1 MKRVLIAA
9 SFAMLTLGFW
19 WHDAYAQEPSSP
31 GTVSLRFQR
40 GVEVPPSGAQQY
52 FVVDQAMWEH
62 ARPDLG
68 DVRIYSGGTEV
79 PYVLQTEAGATVRE
93 QVDCRVL
100 QPATVAGNTQFI
112 LDMTQTEEYSSV
124 NLELQTKNFVA
135 HARIEGANDVHAKD
149 WALLGSSTLYDF
161 TSEELGHNSTL
172 QMPVATFRY
181 LRMTLDGVVKRDQV
195 KGAKAGV
202 GRGQAARWVT
212 VGDHPTI
219 AQQGRD
225 TVLSFSR
232 PANVPAERVRF
243 EIDDAQPNFVRNLE
257 VQSVEA
263 LDTNEKTERP
273 VGNGTITK
281 VHLVRGGKKIDQ
293 ENFDV
298 PIFTRGPGT
307 LKIVVHNGDDQPLR
321 IADAQVQQLERRIYF
336 ETPAASVATLYY
348 GSEKLGA
355 PSYDYAKLFQMD
367 PTAAEDRVLAEEV
380 NAAYQKPP
388 DPRPWSERH
397 PAAMWAALIA
407 AILVLGAVAVRSLRS
422 ATA

>member
-1 MKRVLIAA
+1 
-9 SFAMLTLGFW
+9 
-19 WHDAYAQEPSSP
+19 
-31 GTVSLRFQR
+31 
-40 GVEVPPSGAQQY
+40 
-52 FVVDQAMWEH
+52 
-62 ARPDLG
+62 
-68 DVRIYSGGTEV
+68 
-79 PYVLQTEAGATVRE
+79 
-93 QVDCRVL
+93 
-100 QPATVAGNTQFI
+100 
-112 LDMTQTEEYSSV
+112 
-124 NLELQTKNFVA
+124 VA